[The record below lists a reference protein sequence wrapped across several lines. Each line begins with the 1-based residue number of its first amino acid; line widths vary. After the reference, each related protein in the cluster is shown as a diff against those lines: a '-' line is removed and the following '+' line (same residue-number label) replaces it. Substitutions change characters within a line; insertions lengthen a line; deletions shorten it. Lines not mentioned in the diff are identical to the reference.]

1 MTNAVVATL
10 SHLVDDLN
18 SLEVGWALVGGLAVS
33 TRVEPRFTRDVD
45 VCLAVDND
53 AEAEL
58 AVRRLQGLGYAVVY
72 LIEQEYLGRLST
84 VRLAPP
90 SQSGVVVDLLFA
102 SSGVE
107 PEIVAGAETL
117 QVLPGLAVPVA
128 QSGHLAVLKLLAQ
141 EPSRPQDTVDL
152 VSLRAALT
160 DQDVLEVRRLA
171 ALVVE
176 RGFHRE
182 RDLVGLADD
191 YLHG

>member
-152 VSLRAALT
+152 VALRAALT